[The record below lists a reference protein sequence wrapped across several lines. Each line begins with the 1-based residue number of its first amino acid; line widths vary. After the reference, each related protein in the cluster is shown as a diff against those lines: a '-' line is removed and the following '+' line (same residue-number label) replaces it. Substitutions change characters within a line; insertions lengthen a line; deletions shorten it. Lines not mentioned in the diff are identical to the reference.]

1 MTTTTPARLHH
12 VAITVQD
19 LDRSIPWYAAV
30 FGIVY
35 RMDVPHEGGIGKLM
49 TDDAWEL
56 ALVLHE
62 HDRTPQGDFDEA
74 VVGLDHIGF
83 AIGTREDLLRWQH
96 HLEENGVVPAPAA
109 DRPLTQAP
117 IADEP
122 YGAVLVFRDPDNIQL
137 ELFAP
142 VEVPAQQSGR

>member
-1 MTTTTPARLHH
+1 MTMTPARLHH

-19 LDRSIPWYAAV
+19 FERSVPWYEAV
-30 FGIVY
+30 FGITY
-35 RMDVPHEGGIGKLM
+35 RMDVPHEGGVGKLL
-49 TDDAWEL
+49 TDEAWEL

-62 HDRTPQGDFDEA
+62 HEKTPPGNFSE
-74 VVGLDHIGF
+74 VVIGLDHIGF
-83 AIGTREDLLRWQH
+83 DIGTREDLLEWQR
-96 HLEENGVVPAPAA
+96 HLAERGVAPSPAA
-109 DRPLTQAP
+109 DRPMTQAP

-142 VEVPAQQSGR
+142 GEVPA

>member
-1 MTTTTPARLHH
+1 MTTTRAQLHH
-12 VAITVQD
+12 VAITVHD
-19 LDRSIPWYAAV
+19 FDRSLPWYEAV
-30 FGIVY
+30 FGIAY
-35 RMDVPHEGGIGKLM
+35 RMDVPHEGGVGKLM
-49 TDDAWEL
+49 TDDAWQL

-62 HDRTPQGDFDEA
+62 HDNTPACSFDER

-83 AIGTREDLLRWQH
+83 AVGSRDDLLEWQR
-96 HLEENGVVPAPAA
+96 HLEAQGVARAAAA

-122 YGAVLVFRDPDNIQL
+122 YGAILVFRDPDNIQL

-142 VEVPAQQSGR
+142 AEAPA

>member
-1 MTTTTPARLHH
+1 VKTTSARLHH

-19 LDRSIPWYAAV
+19 FDRSMPWYEAI
-30 FGIVY
+30 FGIAY
-35 RMDVPHEGGIGKLM
+35 RMDVPHEGGLGKLL
-49 TDDAWEL
+49 TDDSWEL

-62 HDRTPQGDFDEA
+62 HDKTPPGPFDER

-83 AIGTREDLLRWQH
+83 AVGTREDLLTWQQ
-96 HLEENGVVPAPAA
+96 HLADNGVTPAAAA

-117 IADEP
+117 IVDEQ
-122 YGAVLVFRDPDNIQL
+122 YGAILVFRDPDNIQL

-142 VEVPAQQSGR
+142 VEPPA

>member
-1 MTTTTPARLHH
+1 MTTTSARLHH

-19 LDRSIPWYAAV
+19 FDRSLPWYAAV
-30 FGIVY
+30 FGITY
-35 RMDVPHEGGIGKLM
+35 RMDVPHEGGVGKLM
-49 TDDAWEL
+49 TDDAWDL

-62 HDRTPQGDFDEA
+62 HDKTPDGAFDER

-83 AIGTREDLLRWQH
+83 EIGTRDDLLEWQR
-96 HLEENGVVPAPAA
+96 HLEENGVTRAAAA

-122 YGAVLVFRDPDNIQL
+122 YGAILVFRDPDNIQL

-142 VEVPAQQSGR
+142 AEMPA